1 MPRTRRGARRC
12 GADGRKGRPHT
23 KSRRRVD
30 FAVIT
35 YTFDSNT
42 NPYAQGVSAFGVYQN
57 CAISAEFT
65 CQEDFDGDAAQ
76 LLAVF

>member
-1 MPRTRRGARRC
+1 M
-12 GADGRKGRPHT
+12 
-23 KSRRRVD
+23 D